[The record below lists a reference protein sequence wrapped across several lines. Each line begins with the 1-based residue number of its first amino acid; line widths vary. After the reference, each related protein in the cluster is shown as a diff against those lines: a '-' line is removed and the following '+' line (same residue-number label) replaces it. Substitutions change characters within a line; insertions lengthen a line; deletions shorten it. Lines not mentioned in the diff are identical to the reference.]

1 MTGFNAIAAHNGWAI
16 AALGVGIVFVGLTL
30 LSLMISQLHR
40 ILTIWD
46 DRGRYLSRLRR
57 SEQMG
62 KKESEIACIVIPPGV
77 KESVRKYHML
87 VRRIGEPIALP
98 QLLDYAERC
107 GLDRPHSTLNDLIR
121 SGVLIPDQAGF
132 YLWSRNIAEE

>member
-16 AALGVGIVFVGLTL
+16 AALGIGIVFVGLTL
-30 LSLMISQLHR
+30 LSLLISQLHR

-46 DRGRYLSRLRR
+46 DRGQYLSRLRR
-57 SEQMG
+57 GGQAEE
-62 KKESEIACIVIPPGV
+62 KEPEIACIVIPPEV
-77 KESVRKYHML
+77 KESLRKYHML

-121 SGVLIPDQAGF
+121 NGVLVPNKVGF
-132 YLWSRNIAEE
+132 YLWNRNIAEE